1 MKVMQKEE
9 DVVRVQRDT
18 EKVIKVLES
27 DPVKLES
34 MLTEDT
40 QVVRSVLSG
49 ESLSDEE
56 LKQIN
61 EQVKDNNLVKLY
73 LGANGQIDAKDLVE
87 LKKMAEDTSNP
98 TRAAGISAFFDGK
111 LDVNDLLAVAG
122 LLGAGSN
129 KPQSNSG
136 MNLLTTLL
144 GGGQQ
149 QTQQSSQGGSLLSA
163 LFGGQPQQT
172 QQVQQTQ
179 NPANFLNLL
188 LGGGQTQQQTQ
199 QVKPQNANNIL
210 NLLLG
215 GNKPQQTQQTQQA
228 QQANPLNS
236 LFGFNTQQT
245 TTPNNNSNST
255 YNLLGTLLGGSP
267 AGNSYANQLFTL
279 DQNTG
284 NVNSNVNVT
293 NSNGQID
300 LSTLFN
306 IAGTLLGK

>member
-1 MKVMQKEE
+1 MIKETDGVKVK
-9 DVVRVQRDT
+9 RDT
-18 EKVIKVLES
+18 DKVIKVLES
-27 DPVKLES
+27 DPVKLEG
-34 MLTEDT
+34 MLNGET
-40 QVVRSVLSG
+40 QVVRSVLGG
-49 ESLSDEE
+49 EELSEDE
-56 LKQIN
+56 LKQIS

-111 LDVNDLLAVAG
+111 LDVNDLLAIAG

-136 MNLLTTLL
+136 TNLLTTLL

-149 QTQQSSQGGSLLSA
+149 QTQQNSQGGSLLSA
-163 LFGGQPQQT
+163 LFGGQPQQ

-188 LGGGQTQQQTQ
+188 LGGQPQQTQQ

-210 NLLLG
+210 SLLLG
-215 GNKPQQTQQTQQA
+215 GNKPQQTQQTQPA

-245 TTPNNNSNST
+245 TTSNNNSNST

>member
-1 MKVMQKEE
+1 MIKETDGVKVK
-9 DVVRVQRDT
+9 RDT
-18 EKVIKVLES
+18 DKVIKVLES
-27 DPVKLES
+27 DPVKLEG
-34 MLTEDT
+34 MLNGDT
-40 QVVRSVLSG
+40 QVVRSVLGG
-49 ESLSDEE
+49 EELSEDE

-136 MNLLTTLL
+136 TNLLTTLL

-163 LFGGQPQQT
+163 LFGGQPQQ

-188 LGGGQTQQQTQ
+188 LGGQPQQTQQ

-210 NLLLG
+210 SLLLG
-215 GNKPQQTQQTQQA
+215 GNKPQQQQVQQQQT
-228 QQANPLNS
+228 ANPLNS

-245 TTPNNNSNST
+245 TTSNNNSNST

-267 AGNSYANQLFTL
+267 AGNTYANQLFTL

-306 IAGTLLGK
+306 IAGQLLGK

>member
-1 MKVMQKEE
+1 MIKETDGVKVK
-9 DVVRVQRDT
+9 RDT
-18 EKVIKVLES
+18 DKVIKVLES
-27 DPVKLES
+27 DPVKLEG
-34 MLTEDT
+34 MLNGET
-40 QVVRSVLSG
+40 QVVRSVLGG
-49 ESLSDEE
+49 EELSEDE
-56 LKQIN
+56 LKQIS

-111 LDVNDLLAVAG
+111 LDVNDLLAIAG

-136 MNLLTTLL
+136 TNLLTTLL

-163 LFGGQPQQT
+163 LFGGQPQQ

-188 LGGGQTQQQTQ
+188 LGGQPQQTQQ

-210 NLLLG
+210 SLLLG
-215 GNKPQQTQQTQQA
+215 GNKPQQTQQTQPA

-245 TTPNNNSNST
+245 TTSNNNSNST